1 MGSHNTETCNQ
12 CKMRMQSEL
21 KKLGLHY
28 REIGPNEKFKGAF
41 TAEQREKINLTL
53 RKYGLELIGSHKNV
67 IIDKIKN
74 IIMELVYNTDE
85 QYKTNLSTYISNKL
99 NYAYT
104 YLANIFSENEGI
116 SIEKFYI
123 TQKIER
129 VKQMLLNE
137 QLNLTEIAYTLNYSS
152 VAHLSNQFKKITGLT
167 PSQFKDLKRKK
178 LYLTT
183 QAQEGKN
190 ESLVSNYA

>member
-1 MGSHNTETCNQ
+1 MGPYNNEKCSQ

-28 REIGPNEKFKGAF
+28 REIGPDQKYKG
-41 TAEQREKINLTL
+41 TISAEQREKINVTL
-53 RKYGLELIGSHKNV
+53 QKYGLELIGSHKNV
-67 IIDKIKN
+67 IIDKIKK
-74 IIMELVYNTDE
+74 IIMEMVYKSDE

-104 YLANIFSENEGI
+104 YLANIFSVNEGV

-129 VKQMLLNE
+129 VKEMLLIE

-167 PSQFKDLKRKK
+167 PSQFKEVKRKK
-178 LYLTT
+178 LYIS
-183 QAQEGKN
+183 QENSKN
-190 ESLVSNYA
+190 ESLVGNYA

>member
-1 MGSHNTETCNQ
+1 MGSFNNERCSQ
-12 CKMRMQSEL
+12 CKMKMQSEL

-28 REIGPNEKFKGAF
+28 REIGPDQKYKGII
-41 TAEQREKINLTL
+41 TPEQREKINITL

-74 IIMELVYNTDE
+74 IIMELVYNSDE

-123 TQKIER
+123 SQKIER
-129 VKQMLLNE
+129 VKEMLLIE

-167 PSQFKDLKRKK
+167 PSQFKELKRKK
-178 LYLTT
+178 LFLS
-183 QAQEGKN
+183 QENTNKSEN
-190 ESLVSNYA
+190 LVSSYA

>member
-1 MGSHNTETCNQ
+1 MVPHNNERCSQ

-21 KKLGLHY
+21 QKLGLHF
-28 REIGPNEKFKGAF
+28 REIGPDQKYKGVI
-41 TAEQREKINLTL
+41 TPEQRDRINLTL
-53 RKYGLELIGSHKNV
+53 RKYGLEVIGSHKNV

-74 IIMELVYNTDE
+74 LIIDLIYNPDE
-85 QYKTNLSTYISNKL
+85 QFKTNLSTYISNKL

-123 TQKIER
+123 TKKIER
-129 VKQMLLNE
+129 VKEMIIVE
-137 QLNLTEIAYTLNYSS
+137 DLNLTEIAYTLNYSS

-167 PSQFKDLKRKK
+167 PSQFKEMKRKK
-178 LYLTT
+178 LYLN
-183 QAQEGKN
+183 QENKTEN
-190 ESLVSNYA
+190 LVGNYA

>member
-1 MGSHNTETCNQ
+1 
-12 CKMRMQSEL
+12 MRMQSEL
-21 KKLGLHY
+21 QKLGLHY
-28 REIGPNEKFKGAF
+28 REIGPDQKFKGVISP
-41 TAEQREKINLTL
+41 EQRDKINLTL

-74 IIMELVYNTDE
+74 IIMELVNNSDE
-85 QYKTNLSTYISNKL
+85 QHKTNLSTYISDRL

-129 VKQMLLNE
+129 VKEMLLVD

-167 PSQFKDLKRKK
+167 PSQFKELKRKK
-178 LYLTT
+178 LYILK
-183 QAQEGKN
+183 ENKN

>member
-1 MGSHNTETCNQ
+1 MGPYNNETCSQ

-21 KKLGLHY
+21 KRLGLHY
-28 REIGPNEKFKGAF
+28 REIGPDQKFKG
-41 TAEQREKINLTL
+41 TISSDQRDKINQTL
-53 RKYGLELIGSHKNV
+53 KKYGLELIGSHKNV
-67 IIDKIKN
+67 IIDKIKS
-74 IIMELVYNTDE
+74 IIMELVYNSDD

-123 TQKIER
+123 SQKIER
-129 VKQMLLNE
+129 VKEMLLVE

-167 PSQFKDLKRKK
+167 PSQFKEIKRTKIYHNHENNK
-178 LYLTT
+178 SET
-183 QAQEGKN
+183 
-190 ESLVSNYA
+190 LVNSFV

>member
-1 MGSHNTETCNQ
+1 MQHHNNEMCNE

-21 KKLGLHY
+21 KKLGLHF
-28 REIGPNEKFKGAF
+28 REIGPNEKFKGTF
-41 TAEQREKINLTL
+41 TPGQRDKINETL

-74 IIMELVYNTDE
+74 IIMELVYNHSDE

-129 VKQMLLNE
+129 VKELLLIE
-137 QLNLTEIAYTLNYSS
+137 QFNLTEIAYTMNYSS

-167 PSQFKDLKRKK
+167 PSQFKELKRKK
-178 LYLTT
+178 LYLA
-183 QAQEGKN
+183 AQESKN
-190 ESLVSNYA
+190 ENFVSNYA

>member
-1 MGSHNTETCNQ
+1 MRPYSDERCNQ

-21 KKLGLHY
+21 QKLGLHY
-28 REIGPNEKFKGAF
+28 REIGPDQKFKGII
-41 TAEQREKINLTL
+41 TSEQRDKINLTL

-74 IIMELVYNTDE
+74 IIMELVYNSDE
-85 QYKTNLSTYISNKL
+85 PYKTNLSTYISNKL

-129 VKQMLLNE
+129 VKEMLIIE

-167 PSQFKDLKRKK
+167 PSQFKELKRKK
-178 LYLTT
+178 LYLSSK
-183 QAQEGKN
+183 ESNNKS

>member
-1 MGSHNTETCNQ
+1 MGPYNNDKCSL
-12 CKMRMQSEL
+12 CKSRIQSEL
-21 KKLGLHY
+21 DRLGLHY
-28 REIGPNEKFKGAF
+28 RELGPDEKFKGAF
-41 TAEQREKINLTL
+41 TSEEREKINVSL

-67 IIDKIKN
+67 IIDKIKK
-74 IIMELVYNTDE
+74 IILELVYNSDE

-104 YLANIFSENEGI
+104 YLANIFSENEGV

-129 VKQMLLNE
+129 VKEMLLIE

-167 PSQFKDLKRKK
+167 PSQFKEMKRKS
-178 LYLTT
+178 LFLS
-183 QAQEGKN
+183 QENSKN

>member
-1 MGSHNTETCNQ
+1 MGPYNNEKCSQ

-28 REIGPNEKFKGAF
+28 REIGPDQKYKG
-41 TAEQREKINLTL
+41 TISAEQREKINVTL
-53 RKYGLELIGSHKNV
+53 QKYGLELIGSHKNV
-67 IIDKIKN
+67 IIDKIKK
-74 IIMELVYNTDE
+74 IIMEMVYKSDE

-104 YLANIFSENEGI
+104 YLANIFSENEGV

-129 VKQMLLNE
+129 VKEMLLIE

-167 PSQFKDLKRKK
+167 PSQFKEVKRKK
-178 LYLTT
+178 LYIS
-183 QAQEGKN
+183 QENSKN
-190 ESLVSNYA
+190 ESLVGNYA

>member
-1 MGSHNTETCNQ
+1 
-12 CKMRMQSEL
+12 MQSEL

-28 REIGPNEKFKGAF
+28 REIGPDQKYKG
-41 TAEQREKINLTL
+41 TISAEQREKINVTL
-53 RKYGLELIGSHKNV
+53 QKYGLELIGSHKNV
-67 IIDKIKN
+67 IIDKIKK
-74 IIMELVYNTDE
+74 IIMEMVYKSDE

-104 YLANIFSENEGI
+104 YLANIFSENEGV

-129 VKQMLLNE
+129 VKEMLLIE

-167 PSQFKDLKRKK
+167 PSQFKEVKRKK
-178 LYLTT
+178 LYIS
-183 QAQEGKN
+183 QENSKN
-190 ESLVSNYA
+190 ESLVGNYA

>member
-1 MGSHNTETCNQ
+1 MGPYNNERCSQ

-21 KKLGLHY
+21 KRLGLHY
-28 REIGPNEKFKGAF
+28 RELGPDEKFKGTI
-41 TAEQREKINLTL
+41 TAEQREKINVTL

-74 IIMELVYNTDE
+74 IIMELVYNSDE

-104 YLANIFSENEGI
+104 YLANIFSETEGI

-129 VKQMLLNE
+129 VKEMLLIE

-167 PSQFKDLKRKK
+167 PSQFKELKRKK
-178 LYLTT
+178 LYL
-183 QAQEGKN
+183 AQENNKS
-190 ESLVSNYA
+190 ESLLTNYA

>member
-1 MGSHNTETCNQ
+1 MGPYNNEKCSQ

-21 KKLGLHY
+21 KRLGLHY
-28 REIGPNEKFKGAF
+28 RELGPDEKFKGTI
-41 TAEQREKINLTL
+41 TAEQREKINVTL

-74 IIMELVYNTDE
+74 IIMELVYSNSDE

-104 YLANIFSENEGI
+104 YLANIFSETEGV

-129 VKQMLLNE
+129 VKEMLLIE

-167 PSQFKDLKRKK
+167 PSQFKELKRKK
-178 LYLTT
+178 LFLS
-183 QAQEGKN
+183 QENPKN

>member
-1 MGSHNTETCNQ
+1 MGPYNNEKCSQ

-28 REIGPNEKFKGAF
+28 REIGSDQKYKG
-41 TAEQREKINLTL
+41 TISAEQREKINVTL
-53 RKYGLELIGSHKNV
+53 QKYGLELIGSHKNV
-67 IIDKIKN
+67 IIDKIKK
-74 IIMELVYNTDE
+74 IIMEMVYKSDE

-104 YLANIFSENEGI
+104 YLANIFSENEGV

-129 VKQMLLNE
+129 VKEMLLIE

-167 PSQFKDLKRKK
+167 PSQFKEVKRKK
-178 LYLTT
+178 LYIS
-183 QAQEGKN
+183 QENSKN
-190 ESLVSNYA
+190 ESLVGNYA

>member
-1 MGSHNTETCNQ
+1 MGPYNNESCSQ

-21 KKLGLHY
+21 KRLGLHY
-28 REIGPNEKFKGAF
+28 REIGSDEKFKG
-41 TAEQREKINLTL
+41 TITSEQRDKINVTL

-67 IIDKIKN
+67 IIDKIKS
-74 IIMELVYNTDE
+74 IIMELVYNSDE

-129 VKQMLLNE
+129 VKEMLLIE

-167 PSQFKDLKRKK
+167 PSQFKESKRKK
-178 LYLTT
+178 LYIS
-183 QAQEGKN
+183 QENNK

>member
-1 MGSHNTETCNQ
+1 MEPYNDERCSQ

-28 REIGPNEKFKGAF
+28 REIGPDEKFKGTI
-41 TAEQREKINLTL
+41 TAEQRDKINVTL
-53 RKYGLELIGSHKNV
+53 RKYGIELIGSHKNV

-74 IIMELVYNTDE
+74 IIMELVYNNSDE

-129 VKQMLLNE
+129 VKEMLLVE

-167 PSQFKDLKRKK
+167 PSQFKEVKREK
-178 LYLTT
+178 LYM
-183 QAQEGKN
+183 AQENNKS
-190 ESLVSNYA
+190 ESLLTNYA